1 MNVPPTNNT
10 PVLGES
16 LVRMGSIPHG
26 TTINAQCLAP
36 TSVFPG
42 PPEIPP
48 ASLAVQPVGG
58 GDAVPIG
65 SLNASVFTD
74 LRRPQDLSKF
84 IAAGTITQDMLDDP
98 NTVLRDAIEGQTILE
113 NTVFTVSTM
122 PPPPVFGGG
131 TANIVFLEG
140 NPAATTPN
148 ANAVQINATFWI
160 EKVQYELKVP
170 IFKRGQAPM
179 KISPASPAHKPA
191 PVFLVRPPHDITAP
205 KTINVTSIQIQYSEV
220 VLLVFDQLI
229 WPHISVSTLIPSGP
243 VTVPDSV
250 WK

>member
-1 MNVPPTNNT
+1 
-10 PVLGES
+10 
-16 LVRMGSIPHG
+16 
-26 TTINAQCLAP
+26 
-36 TSVFPG
+36 
-42 PPEIPP
+42 
-48 ASLAVQPVGG
+48 
-58 GDAVPIG
+58 
-65 SLNASVFTD
+65 
-74 LRRPQDLSKF
+74 
-84 IAAGTITQDMLDDP
+84 MLDDP

-113 NTVFTVSTM
+113 NIVFTVSTM

-131 TANIVFLEG
+131 TANIAFLEG
-140 NPAATTPN
+140 NPDATTPN
-148 ANAVQINATFWI
+148 ANAIQMNATFWI

-191 PVFLVRPPHDITAP
+191 PVFLVNPPHDITAP
-205 KTINVTSIQIQYSEV
+205 KTINVTSIQIQYSQV
-220 VLLVFDQLI
+220 VLLVFDQLE